1 MTTAAGVA
9 ADITRVEKML
19 RIAYADEPASVLP
32 KKYNTLSDSI
42 KLVSKQKGPGLKFYQ
57 PVPISISGGFTYN
70 RDGSVVDLNQG
81 IAPEVLNAELTG
93 AEIIGQEYISYSAL
107 NRAAKGKQAFV
118 DGLDHIVK
126 ALGAGAAK
134 RRALALWYG
143 GGASPT
149 GSLGALG
156 VIDQV
161 IDATTTNLTVSITDE
176 TFCPSLWIGMKGHEF
191 DIYDAADGT
200 TKHNDAGVAADRTTV
215 YVANGVVDVALRQV
229 SFTSEDTNNDAV
241 ATGDFIKFAGS
252 HNKDCLGFMGQFA
265 VATLHGIATTNACWK
280 PQSVAV
286 AGRMSW
292 NKLNLGLEQLQ
303 DYGYEGDLTLF
314 APGRAYRQLMDDQA
328 AFVSHANSGK
338 GPGGGKLSVGYDSI
352 EFHGPCGMVRVKKEM
367 LMQRGRMVA
376 LPLSDCMRIGPS
388 DLTFTQPGVGRLLLD
403 VAQKNAVQIKIWSE
417 QAPYCEFPNGMMLFT
432 GITA

>member
-1 MTTAAGVA
+1 MTTAAGIG
-9 ADITRVEKML
+9 ADISRVEKML
-19 RIAYADEPASVLP
+19 KIAYADNPADVLP

-42 KLVSKQKGPGLKFYQ
+42 KLISREKGPGNKFYQ
-57 PVPISISGGFTYN
+57 PVPTSISGGFTYN
-70 RDGSVVDLNQG
+70 RDGSVVDLNEG
-81 IAPEVLNAELTG
+81 ISPEILNAELTG
-93 AEIIGQEYISYSAL
+93 AEIIGREFISYSAL

-126 ALGAGAAK
+126 SLGAGAAK

-149 GSLGALG
+149 GSLGCLG

-161 IDATTTNLTVSITDE
+161 IDATGTNLTVSITEE
-176 TFCPSLWIGMKGHEF
+176 TFCPALWIGMKGHEF

-215 YVANGVVDVALRQV
+215 YVANGVVNVALRQV

-241 ATGDFIKFAGS
+241 ASGDFIKFAGA
-252 HNKDCLGFMGQFA
+252 HNKDCLGFIGMFS
-265 VATLHGIATTNACWK
+265 VATLHNISTTNAAWK
-280 PQSVAV
+280 PQTIAV
-286 AGRMSW
+286 GGQMTFS
-292 NKLNLGLEQLQ
+292 KLNEGLEMLQ
-303 DYGYEGDLTLF
+303 DFGYEGDLDLF
-314 APGRAYRQLMDDQA
+314 VPGRAYRQLMDDQA

-338 GPGGGKLSVGYDSI
+338 GPGGGKLSVGFDTI

-367 LMQRGRMVA
+367 LMWRGRAVA
-376 LPLSDCMRIGPS
+376 LPTSDCMRIGPS
-388 DLTFTQPGVGRLLLD
+388 DLTFSQPGVGRLLID
-403 VAQKNAVQIKIWSE
+403 IPTKNAVQIKIWSE
-417 QAPYCEFPNGMMLFT
+417 QAPYCEYPNGMLMFT

>member
-1 MTTAAGVA
+1 MTQSTGLA
-9 ADITRVEKML
+9 ADITRAEKML
-19 RIAYADEPASVLP
+19 KIAYADDPASVLP
-32 KKYNTLSDSI
+32 KKYNTLADSI
-42 KLVSKQKGPGLKFYQ
+42 KLITKQKGPGLKFYQ

-70 RDGSVVDLNQG
+70 RDGSVVTLNQG

-93 AEIIGQEYISYSAL
+93 AEIIGREFISYSAL

-126 ALGAGAAK
+126 SLGAGAAK

-143 GGASPT
+143 GGPSPT
-149 GSLGALG
+149 GSLGCLG

-176 TFCPSLWIGMKGHEF
+176 TFCPALWIGMKGHEF

-200 TKHNDAGVAADRTTV
+200 TKHNDAGVDADRTNV
-215 YVANGVVDVALRQV
+215 YVANGVVDVANRQV

-252 HNKDCLGFMGQFA
+252 HNKDCLGFLGQFD
-265 VATLHGIATTNACWK
+265 VATLHGIAVTNAAWK
-280 PQSVAV
+280 PQKFAV
-286 AGRMSW
+286 GGRMTF
-292 NKLNLGLEQLQ
+292 NKLNQGLELLQ
-303 DYGYEGDLTLF
+303 NYGYEGDLTLF
-314 APGRAYRQLMDDQA
+314 APARPYRQLMEDQA
-328 AFVSHANSGK
+328 AFVSHANSGR
-338 GPGGGKLSVGYDSI
+338 GPGGGKLSVGFDSI

-367 LMQRGRMVA
+367 LMWQGRMIA
-376 LPLSDCMRIGPS
+376 LPLDDCMRIGPS
-388 DLTFTQPGVGRLLLD
+388 DLTFSQPGVGRLLID
-403 VAQKNAVQIKIWSE
+403 IPDKNAVQIKIWSE
-417 QAPYCEFPNGMMLFT
+417 QAPYCEYPNGMLEFT